1 MEMWTRD
8 LAPSTRSIPR
18 TRSIRLHVC
27 HVSRV
32 APAGDHP
39 PRAEAESTMSPA
51 GAGTVGGQR
60 QESCS
65 IELLARR
72 DAQLQCCNNSPGP
85 VLTGSPVSTVHRA
98 PSRVAGVEWL

>member
-8 LAPSTRSIPR
+8 LAASTRSIPR

-32 APAGDHP
+32 TCRSSRGPPGPRRARINNKPSRRGD
-39 PRAEAESTMSPA
+39 
-51 GAGTVGGQR
+51 GGGQR

-72 DAQLQCCNNSPGP
+72 DAQLQCCNNSP
-85 VLTGSPVSTVHRA
+85 A
-98 PSRVAGVEWL
+98 PC